1 MVSLTASF
9 WGSVLAT
16 AILVIG
22 IVSTSSG
29 SMEIEQAALL
39 IPIALFVLVVALFVA
54 LPVGVLVGL
63 PLLAAGRN
71 FLPSHI
77 LTFTVMFALV
87 GLLGGFIVENLV
99 EDSGHV
105 MLIFGACVGG
115 MHPLVLAR
123 ANGVRWPKLAASF
136 LLSAAIVPSVAYAG
150 EDAGNLMASE
160 DEFEALCADP
170 YGELAS
176 IQVREALDQD
186 TLRNLYIGKWINR
199 GRISLALCLARRVST
214 GRDAR
219 LGRTRLCLCAQRLRW
234 LDHRRSAR
242 GAPLPI
248 GETGQ

>member
-1 MVSLTASF
+1 
-9 WGSVLAT
+9 
-16 AILVIG
+16 
-22 IVSTSSG
+22 
-29 SMEIEQAALL
+29 MEIEQAALL
-39 IPIALFVLVVALFVA
+39 IPIALLVLVLGLFVA

-170 YGELAS
+170 YGEMAS
-176 IQVREALDQD
+176 IQVREPLGQD

-199 GRISLALCLARRVST
+199 GEFRSLYAWQDEFPLDETRDLVARDYAFVPGGFAGWITGGRRVARHCLSEKQ
-214 GRDAR
+214 GSDADM
-219 LGRTRLCLCAQRLRW
+219 LR
-234 LDHRRSAR
+234 AR
-242 GAPLPI
+242 GVGKPPTIEDLAD
-248 GETGQ
+248 